1 MVNCYSVVKRMVTK
15 GMLMVERRMPSLHR
29 MTHHA
34 VTVLETVDGYLSVR
48 KARPTGLKPALIS
61 EAYAALKGRSSTA
74 MHTFE
79 TFSAICEDVPAQN
92 RAMKTAC

>member
-48 KARPTGLKPALIS
+48 KARPTGAKAR
-61 EAYAALKGRSSTA
+61 AYFGGLRGPKGPLFHGDAHIRD
-74 MHTFE
+74 F
-79 TFSAICEDVPAQN
+79 FRN
-92 RAMKTAC
+92 L